1 MAKQKSIIKR
11 KRRSSRVK
19 RRLSKSRSSRV
30 KRRSSKSRLSKRRS
44 SRVKRRSSR
53 VKRRSSRVK
62 RRSSKSRSSKSR
74 SSRVTRRLSKSRSSK
89 SRSSRVTRRSLVKQA
104 KIVPVYPE
112 QSSTSADV
120 AKFLSIFPEVRKYD
134 KSNSMIFKNKVF
146 DLIAKKK
153 LNLYMKHYKVTPDI
167 LMYDVKFYNALRAS

>member
-30 KRRSSKSRLSKRRS
+30 KRRSSKSRLS
-44 SRVKRRSSR
+44 
-53 VKRRSSRVK
+53 KRRSSRVK

>member
-11 KRRSSRVK
+11 KRRSSRVT

-30 KRRSSKSRLSKRRS
+30 KRRLSKS
-44 SRVKRRSSR
+44 
-53 VKRRSSRVK
+53 
-62 RRSSKSRSSKSR
+62 RSSKSRSSKSR
-74 SSRVTRRLSKSRSSK
+74 SSKRRSSRVKSRLSKSRSSK
-89 SRSSRVTRRSLVKQA
+89 SRSSRVTRRSLVKRA

-134 KSNSMIFKNKVF
+134 KTNSMIFKNKVF

-153 LNLYMKHYKVTPDI
+153 LNLYMKHYTVTPDI
-167 LMYDVKFYNALRAS
+167 LMYDVKFYKALRAS